1 MDSDTTSNSLDP
13 MAGRYGAI
21 LRIGEA
27 LASSD
32 GGEEELYALLHR
44 ELSSVLALE
53 LFQVSDWPPDSPVA
67 TLVYRVGPAGATS
80 PRLKYSVE
88 ENPVLLTGRG
98 VLVADMN
105 SGADPEPAGWG
116 AGENPGS
123 VISVP
128 LRSRGRILGSLAV
141 GRRGGDAFTPGQ
153 LGLVQGA
160 ADIVAPA
167 LANIRHERELAQT
180 RREAIRIEEISR
192 ALASSLDTE
201 LVLTRVVQAAL
212 DLLRGDGVVVWLH
225 DGDVVRVAAAR
236 GTTAPHVG
244 TEIPVD
250 SGLVRRVLEAAGP
263 LVLDAAPSAQE
274 DGPRLACVAPGARAL
289 VVPLQGGDQ
298 VIGALSVTGARGR
311 DFRPGDARLLE
322 RLAGHAAVA
331 MENARLHSAL
341 HTLSLTDPLT
351 RLPNR
356 RQLDIH
362 LSREFAAAQRG
373 RALSVVLFDVDSFKE
388 YNDTAGH
395 VAGDSAL
402 EALARIMADE
412 TRAMNLVARY
422 GGDEF
427 LAVLS
432 DTDLEGAER
441 HADRIHRRVLAD
453 PFLSEAG
460 LTLSSGAAVF
470 DEDMDRV
477 EDLIRAADRDMYRAK
492 GENREDA

>member
-1 MDSDTTSNSLDP
+1 
-13 MAGRYGAI
+13 
-21 LRIGEA
+21 
-27 LASSD
+27 
-32 GGEEELYALLHR
+32 
-44 ELSSVLALE
+44 
-53 LFQVSDWPPDSPVA
+53 VA

-274 DGPRLACVAPGARAL
+274 DGPRLACVAPGR
-289 VVPLQGGDQ
+289 GHWWCRSKG
-298 VIGALSVTGARGR
+298 VTR
-311 DFRPGDARLLE
+311 
-322 RLAGHAAVA
+322 
-331 MENARLHSAL
+331 
-341 HTLSLTDPLT
+341 
-351 RLPNR
+351 
-356 RQLDIH
+356 
-362 LSREFAAAQRG
+362 
-373 RALSVVLFDVDSFKE
+373 
-388 YNDTAGH
+388 
-395 VAGDSAL
+395 
-402 EALARIMADE
+402 
-412 TRAMNLVARY
+412 
-422 GGDEF
+422 
-427 LAVLS
+427 
-432 DTDLEGAER
+432 
-441 HADRIHRRVLAD
+441 
-453 PFLSEAG
+453 
-460 LTLSSGAAVF
+460 
-470 DEDMDRV
+470 
-477 EDLIRAADRDMYRAK
+477 
-492 GENREDA
+492 